1 MCRFKLFTAL
11 NGMLCIDVSILYIL
25 LELLTIGQSVMY
37 VHMYIVTF
45 VLLQITTVSS
55 SNSLPDVKHG
65 FSSTT
70 SCDSNPAVHSSKENT
85 EEGVRIPHAYM

>member
-1 MCRFKLFTAL
+1 
-11 NGMLCIDVSILYIL
+11 
-25 LELLTIGQSVMY
+25 MY
-37 VHMYIVTF
+37 VYTYIVTF
-45 VLLQITTVSS
+45 ILLQVTTVSS
-55 SNSLPDVKHG
+55 SNSLPDIKHG